1 MITVKESISY
11 QDLIDMFKD
20 YAERNDPSKLQETV
34 DSICLRL
41 IAEEVIEYAIRRSVI
56 DGRTCHPFIGK
67 IPDGYIQ
74 DFRHSWSF
82 QDGGELK
89 FQKSK
94 I

>member
-1 MITVKESISY
+1 MITVKESISC

-20 YAERNDPSKLQETV
+20 YAERNDPIKLREAV

-41 IAEEVIEYAIRRSVI
+41 QVEAAIEFAIRRSMI

-74 DFRHSWSF
+74 DFRHSWPF
-82 QDGGELK
+82 QDGSEEYAKL
-89 FQKSK
+89 S
-94 I
+94 